1 MKKIRGLIIL
11 LFCFLFLSA
20 CSSSGERPGGDPA
33 ASSASAASPAEA
45 SSHTDDSNHSVTLQP
60 YKDYYDNRTGDFLM
74 DFVETETICYF
85 WYSGRLYYWDKAA
98 EEGGILCPRPD
109 CQHDDPQICQ
119 AAMYMEDYHTLSFVD
134 GKLVWIGEYDHDNN
148 PDTPPLGA
156 ILSCNPDGSG
166 RMAVR
171 DLDQE
176 MFYRFQDWRFC
187 EGCYYGIGV
196 TQEVRDDQPVIIRE
210 IIKIPLDAKQEIEI
224 LLHRETDF
232 TAYQLMKV
240 MGERVYFMLY
250 RYNSMDLANP
260 SIVELLC
267 WDCGVQKL
275 EAVFPE
281 QATDMNL
288 PRFWLEPDG
297 TVYLVDEKNVTRPV
311 RRLTADGLVEEP
323 GFALGADQNYTRIVV
338 SDGITIATRQVAYDR
353 EKGIGEFAVLVRDF
367 DGSVLYEGPLPMDFR
382 KELGED
388 WLFYLLATKFGDRNA
403 LYCVYDFS
411 YNGKNGNECV
421 VRYEYTP
428 DGLKETLL
436 WAVKQ

>member
-1 MKKIRGLIIL
+1 MINKISVFALCL
-11 LFCFLFLSA
+11 AFCFLCAS
-20 CSSSGERPGGDPA
+20 CSFTEKTSENDPDA
-33 ASSASAASPAEA
+33 HPSQA
-45 SSHTDDSNHSVTLQP
+45 DDSNQLVTLKP
-60 YKDYYDNRTGDFLM
+60 YKEYYDNRTGDFLI
-74 DFVETETICYF
+74 DFVEMETICYF

-119 AAMYMEDYHTLSFVD
+119 AAMFMEDYHTLSCVD
-134 GKLVWIGEYDHDNN
+134 GKLIWIGEYDHDND
-148 PDTPPLGA
+148 PDTIPISA

-166 RMAVR
+166 RTAVR
-171 DLDQE
+171 DLDRDLLFRVQE
-176 MFYRFQDWRFC
+176 WRFC

-196 TQEVRDDQPVIIRE
+196 KREVRDDQPVIIRE
-210 IIKIPLDAKQEIEI
+210 IIKIPLDGKQEIEI

-250 RYNSMDLANP
+250 RYTTDPVDP

-267 WDCGVQKL
+267 WDCGAQKL
-275 EAVFPE
+275 ETVFPE
-281 QATDMNL
+281 QITDMNL
-288 PRFWLEPDG
+288 PRFWLEADG
-297 TVYLVDEKNVTRPV
+297 TVYLVDEKNMTRPV

-338 SDGITIATRQVAYDR
+338 SDGITIATRQVAFDR
-353 EKGIGEFAVLVRDF
+353 ENGIGEFAVMVRDF

-388 WLFYLLATKFGDRNA
+388 WLFFALAAKFGDRNA

-411 YNGKNGNECV
+411 YKSKSKDACVV

>member
-1 MKKIRGLIIL
+1 MKTTIRGLIIL

-20 CSSSGERPGGDPA
+20 CSPSGERPGGNPA

-45 SSHTDDSNHSVTLQP
+45 SSHTDNSNPSVTLKP
-60 YKDYYDNRTGDFLM
+60 YKEYFDNRTGDFLM

-134 GKLVWIGEYDHDNN
+134 GKLIWIGTYDHDNN
-148 PDTPPLGA
+148 PDTPPLGE

-171 DLDQE
+171 DLDLE

-210 IIKIPLDAKQEIEI
+210 IIKIPLDGKQEIEI

-260 SIVELLC
+260 SIVELLG
-267 WDCGVQKL
+267 WRRT
-275 EAVFPE
+275 A
-281 QATDMNL
+281 
-288 PRFWLEPDG
+288 RSIWLTRKICPG
-297 TVYLVDEKNVTRPV
+297 RSGALRLTGWWKSRALRLARIRTIHGSSFRMGSPSRPV
-311 RRLTADGLVEEP
+311 RWLMTERRGSENLRFWSGTMTAASFMKARCPWISGKSWGKT
-323 GFALGADQNYTRIVV
+323 GF
-338 SDGITIATRQVAYDR
+338 S
-353 EKGIGEFAVLVRDF
+353 
-367 DGSVLYEGPLPMDFR
+367 
-382 KELGED
+382 
-388 WLFYLLATKFGDRNA
+388 
-403 LYCVYDFS
+403 
-411 YNGKNGNECV
+411 
-421 VRYEYTP
+421 
-428 DGLKETLL
+428 LL
-436 WAVKQ
+436 WRQDSATEMPCTASMILVIMAKTGVNASSVMSIRRTA